1 MLSRLAGFISEI
13 IGCNN
18 DDDDDDDNDEQG
30 SSEAAHTSL
39 NSHGTHKLEKAAAFF
54 SSKLH

>member
-1 MLSRLAGFISEI
+1 MLSRLAGFISEL
-13 IGCNN
+13 IGGNS
-18 DDDDDDDNDEQG
+18 DDGDDDNDEQG